1 MQKKLLFIISLFIF
15 SNITFLLS
23 AEIIPLKK
31 PAQTKEEKEQKL
43 LIDVLKPLPKPIINK
58 IISENEGPASE
69 YRSGKEAALKF
80 LLGQGMKKTKGSA
93 DPKVLEEML
102 KEALK

>member
-1 MQKKLLFIISLFIF
+1 MFKKLLFFIGLVIFTNFISL
-15 SNITFLLS
+15 SL

-58 IISENEGPASE
+58 IIK
-69 YRSGKEAALKF
+69 KEEKNQKKYCLKKRKKMEISF
-80 LLGQGMKKTKGSA
+80 YPKKTPNSRIQ
-93 DPKVLEEML
+93 
-102 KEALK
+102 KEKKIQQKIKIL